1 MDSTLLDEAAV
12 WDDALKEMRRAGS
25 DAVAPRPRLSITQI
39 AESCRVIPSESSSVP
54 GIYSSA
60 LTPYV
65 REIQDRLHPD
75 DPAQVIVY
83 EAAAQAGA
91 KTTVGENWILAVA
104 AGYYPARMLIALDTD
119 LNARDWSKDN
129 LDTMVGATPL
139 LRERVRNPVSRQ
151 KSETVLGKWFPGG
164 RLRIVGAHSA
174 SALCRIPAKYV
185 VMDEV
190 DRWKANVGYEGAGV
204 SLLLARQTTFGAA
217 RKAYIASTPTVEN
230 DSEIHEWFLRGDQR
244 YFHVPCP
251 RCGEYQPLEW
261 RDPDTKVFRLVWTPG
276 RPEEARYVCRACGA
290 AWDEID
296 KNTFLPAGRWVA
308 SRPDQGG
315 GLIRSYNLNCLYA
328 PLGWLSWA
336 EIAAEWEA
344 ACAVAKTGNIDK
356 LRSFV
361 NVRLAEVFSEPGE
374 AIDAHELADRVE
386 PDWGEAIP
394 AGVRTITCATDVQDN
409 RIETITVGWGL
420 GWEAWILDYAV
431 ILSDPRDQDAWA
443 RNDAVVRRIWTT
455 ADGRQLRAAAT
466 CVDSGFLPQRV
477 LEYCRPR
484 LRWHVYAIKGE
495 DAKGPIWDRKVRHSG
510 KGRTRTAFFLV
521 HTTAAKDDLHAY
533 LRVTSPGPKYVHIPD
548 RIVGAVPDFLD
559 QLTSE
564 RRIRTRDRKGHTV
577 VEWKKVTEGRRNEVW
592 DTLVYA
598 LAAAHSL
605 VMGGLRLEAPVGP
618 VHVPIAAPALPPDD
632 GTGTPEAAVPVT
644 PKPPSAP
651 PPRPQRPV
659 KKRIDPFYRGSHD
672 LERERQRKPF
682 GDMSDWWT
690 RRGPRRDRW

>member
-1 MDSTLLDEAAV
+1 MDSTLLDENSV
-12 WDDALKEMRRAGS
+12 WDEALKEMRRAGA

-39 AESCRVIPSESSSVP
+39 AESCRVIPTESSSVP

-75 DPAQVIVY
+75 DPAQVVVY

-174 SALCRIPAKYV
+174 SALCRIAAKYV

-217 RKAYIASTPTVEN
+217 RKAYVCSTPTVEN
-230 DSEIHEWFLRGDQR
+230 DSEIHEWFQRGDQR
-244 YFHVPCP
+244 YYHVPCP
-251 RCGEYQPLEW
+251 RCGEFQPLHW
-261 RDPDTKVFRLVWTPG
+261 RDPETKAFRLVWTPG
-276 RPEEARYVCRACGA
+276 HPGEARYVCRQCGA
-290 AWDEID
+290 AWDEVD

-308 SRPDQGG
+308 SRPDLGG
-315 GLIRSYNLNCLYA
+315 GIITSYQLNSLYA

-344 ACAVAKTGNIDK
+344 ACAVAKTGGLDK

-477 LEYCRPR
+477 LEYARPR

-495 DAKGPIWDRKVRHSG
+495 DSKGPIWDRKVRHSG

-533 LRVTSPGPKYVHIPD
+533 LRVKSPGPKYVHIPD

-605 VMGGLRLEAPVGP
+605 VMGGLRLEAPATAILPAQTP
-618 VHVPIAAPALPPDD
+618 VVPPVAMPGETADPPD
-632 GTGTPEAAVPVT
+632 TANPEPPPAPV
-644 PKPPSAP
+644 
-651 PPRPQRPV
+651 PRPQRPV
-659 KKRIDPFYRGSHD
+659 KKRIDPFHRGSHD